1 VISHS
6 RSCQRLAAGG
16 WQKLARW
23 ATKLGIWNLEFGT
36 FSMKQFI
43 GFLRKEFLHIF
54 RDPRTMII
62 IFGLPVVQLLLFG
75 KVINSDIQ
83 DSKIAIMDQSHDNTT
98 REITSKLLS
107 SGYFLL
113 GKELLPGDDVEDVFR
128 KGKVKMV
135 VTFGPEFEKN
145 LERDGKANVQLLADA
160 SDPNTAR
167 ILTNYASGIIN
178 DYVKKE
184 KLQNLQLQNQIN
196 TEGRMLYNEGLKS
209 VYMFVP
215 GIMAMILMLISAM
228 MTSISISREKEM
240 GTMEVLLA
248 SPLKPI
254 QIVLGKVTPYLLLS
268 FINALTIMFIGY
280 FIFGVPIKGS
290 FVLLML
296 ESFLFILMALSLG
309 ILISTVAPNQ
319 MVAMFMSVFAL
330 MLPTILLSGFIFPIK
345 NMPVP
350 LQLLSN
356 LMPPRWFIVILRN
369 IMLKGTGILFVWKET
384 LILISMTFVF
394 IALSIKNFKIRLE

>member
-1 VISHS
+1 
-6 RSCQRLAAGG
+6 
-16 WQKLARW
+16 
-23 ATKLGIWNLEFGT
+23 
-36 FSMKQFI
+36 MKQFI

-75 KVINSDIQ
+75 KVINTDIQ
-83 DSKIAIMDQSHDNTT
+83 NSRIAILDQSHDNTT
-98 REITSKLLS
+98 REITSKLMS
-107 SGYFLL
+107 SGYFVM
-113 GKELLPGDDVEDVFR
+113 GEEIFTGDDIEDVFR

-135 VTFGPEFEKN
+135 VTFGSNFEQS
-145 LERDGKANVQLLADA
+145 LERDGKADIQLLADA

-184 KLQNLQLQNQIN
+184 KLQNLKLPNQIN
-196 TEGRMLYNEGLKS
+196 TEVRMLYNEGLKS

-228 MTSISISREKEM
+228 MTSISISKEKEL

-268 FINALTIMFIGY
+268 FINALTIILIGV

-290 FVLLML
+290 FIFLMA

-309 ILISTVAPNQ
+309 ILISTIAPNQ
-319 MVAMFMSVFAL
+319 MIAMFISVLVL
-330 MLPTILLSGFIFPIK
+330 MLPTILLSGFIFPIE
-345 NMPVP
+345 NMPLP
-350 LQLLSN
+350 LRILSHA
-356 LMPPRWFIVILRN
+356 MPPRWYIVIIKN
-369 IMLKGTGILFVWKET
+369 IMLKGTGIMYVWKET
-384 LILISMTFVF
+384 LILMFMTFVF

>member
-1 VISHS
+1 
-6 RSCQRLAAGG
+6 
-16 WQKLARW
+16 
-23 ATKLGIWNLEFGT
+23 
-36 FSMKQFI
+36 MKQFI

-54 RDPRTMII
+54 RDPRTMVI
-62 IFGLPVVQLLLFG
+62 IFLLPIVQLLLFG
-75 KVINSDIQ
+75 KVINNDLQ
-83 DSKIAIMDQSHDNTT
+83 DSKIGILDQSHDNTT

-113 GKELLPGDDVEDVFR
+113 GEELQADDDVEDVFR
-128 KGKVKMV
+128 KGKVKMI
-135 VTFGPEFEKN
+135 VTFEPEFEKS
-145 LERDGKANVQLLADA
+145 LERDGKADVQLLADA

-184 KLQNLQLQNQIN
+184 KLQNIQLPNQIN
-196 TEGRMLYNEGLKS
+196 TEVRMLYNEGLKS

-228 MTSISISREKEM
+228 MTSISISREKEL

-254 QIVLGKVTPYLLLS
+254 QIILGKVTPYLLLS
-268 FINALTIMFIGY
+268 FINTLTIILLGVFV
-280 FIFGVPIKGS
+280 FEVPIKGS
-290 FVLLML
+290 FILLMA

-319 MVAMFMSVFAL
+319 MVAMFISVLAL

-345 NMPVP
+345 NMPWP
-350 LQLLSN
+350 LQILSN
-356 LMPPRWFIVILRN
+356 AMPPRWFIVIIRN

-384 LILISMTFVF
+384 LILMFMTFVF
-394 IALSIKNFKIRLE
+394 IGLSIKNFKIRLE